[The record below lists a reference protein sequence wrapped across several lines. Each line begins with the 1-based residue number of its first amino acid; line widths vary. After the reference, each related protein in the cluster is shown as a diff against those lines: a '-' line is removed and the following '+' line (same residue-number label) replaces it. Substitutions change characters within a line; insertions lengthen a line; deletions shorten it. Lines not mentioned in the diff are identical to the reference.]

1 MLIIFMEKSA
11 YILWVYANKLRLLK
25 LRKLV
30 VSLEYFI
37 TTMVYLITIE
47 INLHISSKVKFLI
60 VLVLNFNLKYP
71 VCFQRLNT
79 S

>member
-1 MLIIFMEKSA
+1 MEKSA
-11 YILWVYANKLRLLK
+11 HILWVYAKKLRLLK

-47 INLHISSKVKFLI
+47 INLHISCKLKFLI
-60 VLVLNFNLKYP
+60 VLILNFNLKFP